1 MSVKQRK
8 TVMTIDA
15 RTGDQLTPGRARRRL
30 TARRL
35 IVTLVVLLLLIAV
48 LVVLATAIGS
58 EHVSLDAIVK
68 IATGRGAQVTPE
80 ERVIITGIRM
90 PRVLMAVVVGAAL
103 SVAGAAYQALLRNP
117 LADPY
122 ILGVST
128 GGALGAIAATVFA
141 ESFQVSRPLA
151 AFAGAT
157 LTIAV
162 VYALGQ
168 SKRGGST
175 ERLILA
181 GVIVNALLSSAVIF
195 MVTAASGARQRSVL
209 SWLIGD
215 LSGEARLLPPVAA
228 LVVTGILVICFN
240 ARSLNLMMTGE
251 EEALALGVEVARVK
265 VAVYLAASLITGAAV
280 AVSGVIGFV
289 GLIVPHAIRLA
300 GASDNRLVVPASAL
314 VGGAF
319 LLMADTVARTV
330 IAPRELHIGVIT
342 ALIGA
347 PAFIYLLRRAS

>member
-1 MSVKQRK
+1 MVLSLV
-8 TVMTIDA
+8 VVI
-15 RTGDQLTPGRARRRL
+15 
-30 TARRL
+30 L
-35 IVTLVVLLLLIAV
+35 IVFS
-48 LVVLATAIGS
+48 TAIGS
-58 EHVSLDAIVK
+58 EHVSLDAILK
-68 IATGRGAQVTPE
+68 IVTGRAAEVTPE
-80 ERVIITGIRM
+80 ERVIISGIRL

-122 ILGVST
+122 VLGVST
-128 GGALGAIAATVFA
+128 GGALGAIAATVFT
-141 ESFQVSRPLA
+141 ESIQVSRPLA
-151 AFAGAT
+151 AFVGAT

-195 MVTAASGARQRSVL
+195 MVTAASGIRQRSVL

-215 LSGEARLLPPVAA
+215 LSGESRLLAPVSAF
-228 LVVTGILVICFN
+228 VITGILVVCFN
-240 ARSLNLMMTGE
+240 SRSLNLMMTGE
-251 EEALALGVEVARVK
+251 EDAVALGVEVPRVK

-289 GLIVPHAIRLA
+289 GLIIPHAIRLA
-300 GASDNRLVVPASAL
+300 GGSDNRLVVPASAL
-314 VGGAF
+314 AGGGF
-319 LLMADTVARTV
+319 LLVADTVARTV